1 MGLSFFIVWISDTIN
16 MVLLFFQFK
25 LKMAV
30 RAAFMKKKIYE
41 VNNFWYFFKKSYF
54 ILMFLQEELVS
65 LYNGKPFSNLEG

>member
-1 MGLSFFIVWISDTIN
+1 

-30 RAAFMKKKIYE
+30 RDAFMKKKIYE
-41 VNNFWYFFKKSYF
+41 VNNFSYFFKKSYF